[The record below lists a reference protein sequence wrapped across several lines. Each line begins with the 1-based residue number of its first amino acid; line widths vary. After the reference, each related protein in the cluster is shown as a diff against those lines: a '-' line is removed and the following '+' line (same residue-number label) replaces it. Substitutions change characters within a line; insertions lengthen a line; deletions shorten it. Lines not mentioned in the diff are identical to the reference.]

1 MGSPSSD
8 SYMSEGEE
16 EEEEERWKKRRRK
29 READWEER

>member
-1 MGSPSSD
+1 MDSPSSD